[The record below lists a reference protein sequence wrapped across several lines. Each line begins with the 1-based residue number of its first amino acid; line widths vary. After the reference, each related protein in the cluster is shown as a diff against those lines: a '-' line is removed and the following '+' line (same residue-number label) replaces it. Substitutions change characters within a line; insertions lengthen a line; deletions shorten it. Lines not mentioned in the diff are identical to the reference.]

1 MGSHFLELLKGITV
15 FLLAG
20 QLVLRFLP
28 EGGYEKYAR
37 IIIGVMVLSRLALPL
52 LSLGGFDAGR
62 VFADALEGYEKEF
75 ADIER
80 QVEQA
85 GLEEGGFVQEG
96 LLTSLSERLEDFCAK
111 EGIRLVSA
119 AFDEDGMLHMTLDTL
134 PQTDGKSGS
143 GQPGEGDAGAAGGE
157 GEGKKAGRIEVG
169 PVLAGEGWSGNGEEG
184 AGASKDTARDQKR
197 LTGLREA
204 LAGRLE
210 MEPEKLEVKWDE

>member
-96 LLTSLSERLEDFCAK
+96 LLRRSVWKNGRMHDSCLYGL
-111 EGIRLVSA
+111 IR
-119 AFDEDGMLHMTLDTL
+119 
-134 PQTDGKSGS
+134 
-143 GQPGEGDAGAAGGE
+143 
-157 GEGKKAGRIEVG
+157 
-169 PVLAGEGWSGNGEEG
+169 GEE
-184 AGASKDTARDQKR
+184 TWR
-197 LTGLREA
+197 
-204 LAGRLE
+204 
-210 MEPEKLEVKWDE
+210 